1 MGRDGFDRATPR
13 AALRRGYWMEFWAA
27 VYALTRA
34 YPDPGLT
41 GLVVA
46 VLVVLGA
53 LLYDARPRPRGG
65 AA

>member
-1 MGRDGFDRATPR
+1 MCDRETLR
-13 AALRRGYWMEFWAA
+13 STLRRGYWMDFWVA
-27 VYALTRA
+27 VYALTVA

-46 VLVVLGA
+46 LLAVLVA
-53 LLYDARPRPRGG
+53 LLYAHRPRPRGG